1 MYKHAVAGS
10 IFTEHHRAVA
20 AKKDWTTSKM
30 VVQKKKFNIYRRPK
44 KRRKQL
50 TLWHFQFYSQNAFN
64 RVVKQYVLGE
74 HSLSSVR
81 CSVVTWV
88 PQSNFKVPMRSNFS
102 CSVFLHIIHI
112 LILLPKFQAITS
124 MGSRLFRLFLLKD
137 DALAITRTCSGS
149 DVKDSKLKPTWFIV
163 ILIIT

>member
-10 IFTEHHRAVA
+10 IFTEHRRAVA
-20 AKKDWTTSKM
+20 AKMDWTLSKM
-30 VVQKKKFNIYRRPK
+30 VDHKKQFNIYRRPK

-50 TLWHFQFYSQNAFN
+50 TLWHFQFYSQNAFD

-102 CSVFLHIIHI
+102 CSVFLHIRKRHAFFI
-112 LILLPKFQAITS
+112 LHPKFQAIKAWEVAC
-124 MGSRLFRLFLLKD
+124 FYCFY
-137 DALAITRTCSGS
+137 
-149 DVKDSKLKPTWFIV
+149 
-163 ILIIT
+163 